1 MKYYRYQNFFLRS
14 LDKEKGYTLLGS
26 LVVLGLFFY
35 FGNRVT
41 FGELTYWFLWICAA
55 IIAVAIAVYAYSSFK
70 NASKKKYIQFLVW
83 EKSGLMQ
90 INIDYTDNIIELL
103 KQMQSIS
110 NIDQRRK
117 INFIEV
123 CNYLDLLNIAE
134 DKFEEAKAL
143 LIQEQKYELIKDL
156 EELRKYSS
164 KRDNV
169 VSIHDE
175 IEANADAILAVAPEI
190 LGLIEEVRQRRK
202 EVVAQIDWLTKELE
216 RLNW

>member
-1 MKYYRYQNFFLRS
+1 
-14 LDKEKGYTLLGS
+14 
-26 LVVLGLFFY
+26 
-35 FGNRVT
+35 
-41 FGELTYWFLWICAA
+41 
-55 IIAVAIAVYAYSSFK
+55 
-70 NASKKKYIQFLVW
+70 
-83 EKSGLMQ
+83 
-90 INIDYTDNIIELL
+90 
-103 KQMQSIS
+103 MQSIS